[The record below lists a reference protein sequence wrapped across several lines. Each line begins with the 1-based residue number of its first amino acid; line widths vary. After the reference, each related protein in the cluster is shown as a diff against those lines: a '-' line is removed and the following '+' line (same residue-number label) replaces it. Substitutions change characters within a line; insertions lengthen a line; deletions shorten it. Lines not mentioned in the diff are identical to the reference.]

1 MQQLAGDPQRHQTHD
16 QLDQIEKN
24 NDTLSSTVRDR
35 NDQLKGALELPVQW
49 SESLQSWLE
58 TAEKRIKKVD
68 VIPTEEHKLK
78 GLINYKRLAEDLE
91 SNHDRIM
98 AVVEEGYK
106 LCKHFTGDEAVAL
119 QARLDS
125 LRLYEFDMQT
135 CPIQSIESWS

>member
-1 MQQLAGDPQRHQTHD
+1 MQQLVGDPQRHQTHD

-49 SESLQSWLE
+49 SEPLQSWLK

-68 VIPTEEHKLK
+68 VIQTEEHKLK

-91 SNHDRIM
+91 
-98 AVVEEGYK
+98 
-106 LCKHFTGDEAVAL
+106 
-119 QARLDS
+119 
-125 LRLYEFDMQT
+125 
-135 CPIQSIESWS
+135 